1 MINIANNLISN
12 PIIDKIIISFPKTQ
26 YNKNVLLDFKDDYNI
41 HTLNVYPFNDYIS
54 GYIFLID
61 QQTQGKL
68 TYSRKDNRLYLT
80 FNPSQLSSYQ
90 NRLLQML
97 LSNLSDKRYYRI
109 DLAIDCYFNL
119 LQSDIINKR
128 VSDKITYTKRDK
140 VTSLYFGKQSSG
152 KVTVFYNKKLESPK
166 KYADYSVV
174 HRLEI
179 RLFSSHANNLLHT
192 DFNKLL
198 SSFSIT
204 KLDINDSL
212 SLQKKALTTTQK
224 LQVKEYINNLYGVEF
239 TKQERYKI
247 KQLISKLNKTD
258 LKPLFDEI
266 LKQSESTIKAQ
277 LQGFVYDEIIE
288 LKEVA

>member
-1 MINIANNLISN
+1 MINIDNNLINN
-12 PIIDKIIISFPKTQ
+12 PIIDKIVISFPKSQ

-41 HTLNVYPFNDYIS
+41 STLNVYPFNDYIS

-61 QQTQGKL
+61 QQAQGKV
-68 TYSRKDNRLYLT
+68 TYSKKDNRLYLT
-80 FNPSQLSSYQ
+80 FNPSHLNSYQ
-90 NRLLQML
+90 NRLIQML
-97 LSNLSDKRYYRI
+97 LSNLSDKRFYRI

-152 KVTVFYNKKLESPK
+152 KCTVFYDKKRESPK
-166 KYADYSVV
+166 KYSDYDIV

-179 RLFSSHANNLLHT
+179 RLFSTQANNLLHS
-192 DFNKLL
+192 DFSKLL

-224 LQVKEYINNLYGVEF
+224 LQVKEYINNLYGMEF
-239 TKQERYKI
+239 TKQEKYKI
-247 KQLISKLNKTD
+247 KQLISKLRKTD
-258 LKPLFDEI
+258 YKPVFDDI
-266 LKQSESTIKAQ
+266 LKQSESTIKEQ
-277 LQGFVYDEIIE
+277 LQAFVSDIVEY
-288 LKEVA
+288 KAVA